1 MKRHYYIAD
10 ELDELAAVQREL
22 RQQGVSNPQIHVLSW
37 DDAEVKR
44 RELHEVEA
52 VLKKDVVHS
61 MVRGALI
68 GAAVAIVVL
77 VGAWL
82 TGMTATAA
90 GWAPFIFLTI
100 VILGFCTWEGG
111 FFGIQ
116 QPHYQFKRFQQ
127 DLDMGKHI
135 FFVDLYPEQEALMAR
150 VVEQHPR
157 LDHAGDDE
165 STPSWVV
172 QLQNRWHNFVEA
184 MP

>member
-61 MVRGALI
+61 MIRGACI
-68 GAAVAIVVL
+68 GVAVAAVVL
-77 VGAWL
+77 AGAWFS
-82 TGMTATAA
+82 GMTTSAA
-90 GWAPFIFLTI
+90 GWTPFIFLT
-100 VILGFCTWEGG
+100 VVALGFCTWEGG

-127 DLDMGKHI
+127 DLDRGKHI
-135 FFVDLYPEQEALMAR
+135 FFVDLYPEQEALMDR
-150 VVEQHPR
+150 VVNQHPR
-157 LDHAGDDE
+157 LDHAGDGE

-172 QLQNRWHNFVEA
+172 QFQNRWRNFVEV